1 MNTFLFALNAIM
13 PIVLLIALGYLL
25 KKAGLFGEEFLNKG
39 NSFSFRVLI
48 PAMLFCNI
56 YDLDDLGEING
67 KAVLFAVAAI
77 LLTFFLGCALVL
89 PVTKDNGERGALVQ
103 SSFRSNTAVIGVPL
117 STALFG
123 AQGAA
128 AASVLSAFTIP
139 LFNVFAVITLTIFD
153 KENENTKINLKKL
166 VLGIIRNPLIIAVLL
181 GLAVLGVRS
190 VFVKAGIGFRL
201 KDITFLYDALKKI
214 ALCGTPFPL
223 IVLGGKFEFEAVGKR
238 VRSILYGV
246 FMRIVLVPVIIL
258 GLAYFFI
265 PDIGGAYFAAYVA
278 AFATPVA
285 VSSAIMAKEMNS
297 DAELAGQIVVFST
310 LFSIVTLFLIIVF
323 FRSVG
328 IF

>member
-103 SSFRSNTAVIGVPL
+103 SSFRSNNAVIGVPL

-123 AQGAA
+123 TQGAA

-139 LFNVFAVITLTIFD
+139 LFNVFAVITL
-153 KENENTKINLKKL
+153 
-166 VLGIIRNPLIIAVLL
+166 
-181 GLAVLGVRS
+181 
-190 VFVKAGIGFRL
+190 
-201 KDITFLYDALKKI
+201 
-214 ALCGTPFPL
+214 
-223 IVLGGKFEFEAVGKR
+223 
-238 VRSILYGV
+238 
-246 FMRIVLVPVIIL
+246 
-258 GLAYFFI
+258 
-265 PDIGGAYFAAYVA
+265 
-278 AFATPVA
+278 
-285 VSSAIMAKEMNS
+285 
-297 DAELAGQIVVFST
+297 
-310 LFSIVTLFLIIVF
+310 
-323 FRSVG
+323 
-328 IF
+328 